1 MSEKEGGE
9 GGVEREQGR
18 GGRWEK
24 EHNVKGKIQD
34 ILTNIIAEY
43 DLPICNLKV

>member
-1 MSEKEGGE
+1 MSEKGGGE

-24 EHNVKGKIQD
+24 EHNVKGKIRD
-34 ILTNIIAEY
+34 IPTNIIISISNY
-43 DLPICNLKV
+43 M